1 MDIQRILL
9 IAAIAALS
17 FMLVTEW
24 VNFRQQ
30 PMPAAAL
37 DSPRVDRA
45 PDADPVSDR
54 AGAAEDIPQL
64 PGETLQEP
72 ELPAANSDAVV
83 EVETDVLKLRIDLR
97 GGDVVYAALPE
108 HYARINTPNKPFVV
122 LEQSRER
129 EYIAQSGLIG
139 RDGTDTRDGRPTFS
153 TEQDRYLLAEGQ
165 DTLTVTLAHAVSR
178 EVTIY
183 KRYTLTRGSYA
194 VELDYEIDNRS
205 NSPWQGALFTQLK
218 RDNSDDPTSQD
229 NGMMGMQPFLGV
241 AYRTADDPFEKLKF
255 DKMRDKPLKLEMTG
269 GWIAMIQ
276 HYFLSAW
283 IPPAESTNFFSTS
296 VTRSGDNIARYTS
309 AAETVAPGTSG
320 HLRATLYV
328 GPKDQYAL
336 KEISPGLELSVDYG
350 WLWWIAQPLFWVLT
364 QIYKLVGNWGFAII
378 GVTLLVKIL
387 FFQLN
392 ATAFRSMANMRR
404 VQPKLLALRE
414 QHADDRQKQSMAMME
429 LYKKEKINPLGGCLP
444 ILVQMPVFIALYWV
458 LMESVELRHAPF
470 ILWIDDLSAMDP
482 YFILPLI
489 MGASMFIQ
497 QKLNPP
503 PPDPMQAKIMQW
515 LPVIFTFFFLF
526 FPAGLVLYW
535 VVNNILSIAQQ
546 YIITRNIEKGQAKA

>member
-1 MDIQRILL
+1 MDIQRTLL
-9 IAAIAALS
+9 IAAIAVLS

-24 VNFRQQ
+24 GNSRQQ
-30 PMPAAAL
+30 PAVAPVVSQSSQAAT
-37 DSPRVDRA
+37 
-45 PDADPVSDR
+45 PDVPVIENRDY
-54 AGAAEDIPQL
+54 AAEDIPQL
-64 PGETLQEP
+64 PNSEQDA
-72 ELPAANSDAVV
+72 ELPKTASQQQISVS
-83 EVETDVLKLRIDLR
+83 TDVLNLRIDLR

-108 HYARINTPNKPFVV
+108 HYAKIDTPDQPFVL
-122 LEQSRER
+122 LEQSTAR

-139 RDGTDTRDGRPTFS
+139 QDGTDTREGRPEFS
-153 TEQDRYLLAEGQ
+153 TQQNSYVLADGQ
-165 DTLTVTLAHAVSR
+165 DELTVTLAYAPSR
-178 EVTIY
+178 ELTIY
-183 KRYTLTRGSYA
+183 KHYRFKRGAYTA
-194 VELDYEIDNRS
+194 ELDYEIDNRS
-205 NSPWQGALFTQLK
+205 SKPWQAALFTQLK
-218 RDNSDDPTSQD
+218 RDNSDDPASQN

-241 AYRTADDPFEKLKF
+241 AYRTSEDPFEKLTF
-255 DKMRDKPLKLEMTG
+255 DKMKDKPLKLEMSG
-269 GWIAMIQ
+269 GWIAVIQ

-283 IPPAESTNFFSTS
+283 IPPAQSQNLFTTS

-309 AAETVAPGTSG
+309 QPETVAPGSSG
-320 HLRATLYV
+320 HLMATLYI

-336 KEISPGLELSVDYG
+336 EKISPGLDLSVDYG
-350 WLWWIAQPLFWVLT
+350 WLWWIAQPLFWILT
-364 QIYKLVGNWGFAII
+364 QIHKLLGNWGLSII
-378 GVTLLVKIL
+378 GVTLLVKIV

-404 VQPKLLALRE
+404 VQPKLVALRE

-470 ILWIDDLSAMDP
+470 FGWIQDLSAMDP
-482 YFILPLI
+482 YYILPLI

-503 PPDPMQAKIMQW
+503 PPDPMQAKVMQW

-535 VVNNILSIAQQ
+535 VVNNVLSITQQ
-546 YIITRNIEKGQAKA
+546 YIITRSIEKNQAKV

>member
-30 PMPAAAL
+30 PMPAAAV
-37 DSPRVDRA
+37 DGPRGGTPSV
-45 PDADPVSDR
+45 PDAAERSD
-54 AGAAEDIPQL
+54 AAEDIPQL
-64 PGETLQEP
+64 PGEALPEP
-72 ELPAANSDAVV
+72 ELPTANSDAVV

-108 HYARINTPNKPFVV
+108 HFARIDSPDQPFVL

-153 TEQDRYLLAEGQ
+153 TEQARYQLAEGQ

-178 EVTIY
+178 DLTIY
-183 KRYTLTRGSYA
+183 KRYTLKRGSYA
-194 VELDYEIDNRS
+194 VDLDYEIDNRGDT
-205 NSPWQGALFTQLK
+205 PWQGALFTQLK

-241 AYRTADDPFEKLKF
+241 AYRTADDPFEKLPF
-255 DKMRDKPLKLEMTG
+255 DKLADKPLKLEMTG

-283 IPPAESTNFFSTS
+283 IPPAETTNFFSTS
-296 VTRSGDNIARYTS
+296 VTRAGDNIARYTS

-320 HLRATLYV
+320 HFKATLYA

-350 WLWWIAQPLFWVLT
+350 WLWWIAQPLFWILT
-364 QIYKLVGNWGFAII
+364 QIHKLVGNWGFAII

-414 QHADDRQKQSMAMME
+414 QYADDRQKQSMAMME

-470 ILWIDDLSAMDP
+470 ILWIGDLSAMDP

>member
-1 MDIQRILL
+1 MDIQRTLL
-9 IAAIAALS
+9 IAAIAVLS

-24 VNFRQQ
+24 GNFRTQQ
-30 PMPAAAL
+30 PAASAPAA
-37 DSPRVDRA
+37 SQT
-45 PDADPVSDR
+45 VSEPSVPTIENRDF
-54 AGAAEDIPQL
+54 AAEDIPLL
-64 PGETLQEP
+64 PSQEQES
-72 ELPAANSDAVV
+72 ELPKASGQQQISVS
-83 EVETDVLKLRIDLR
+83 TDVLNLSIDLR
-97 GGDVVYAALPE
+97 GGDVVYAALPKHFAE
-108 HYARINTPNKPFVV
+108 IDTPDEPFVL
-122 LEQSRER
+122 LEQSSAR
-129 EYIAQSGLIG
+129 EYVAQSGLIG
-139 RDGTDTRDGRPTFS
+139 RDGTDTREGRPEFS
-153 TEQDRYLLAEGQ
+153 SQQNSYQLADGQ
-165 DTLTVTLAHAVSR
+165 NEMTVTLAYAPSR
-178 EVTIY
+178 DVTIY
-183 KRYTLTRGSYA
+183 KHYRFRRGAYTA
-194 VELDYEIDNRS
+194 ELDYEIDNRS
-205 NSPWQGALFTQLK
+205 DQAWQGALFTQLK
-218 RDNSDDPTSQD
+218 RDNSEDPASQN

-241 AYRTADDPFEKLKF
+241 AYRTAEDPFEKLTF

-269 GWIAMIQ
+269 GWVAMIQ

-283 IPPAESTNFFSTS
+283 VPPAESQNLFTTS

-309 AAETVAPGTSG
+309 QAETIAAGSTG
-320 HLRATLYV
+320 HFKATLYI

-336 KEISPGLELSVDYG
+336 EEISPGLDLSVDYG

-364 QIYKLVGNWGFAII
+364 QIHKLLGNWGLAII
-378 GVTLLVKIL
+378 GVTLLVKVL

-470 ILWIDDLSAMDP
+470 FGWIQDLSAMDP
-482 YFILPLI
+482 YYILPLI
-489 MGASMFIQ
+489 MGASMFVQ

-503 PPDPMQAKIMQW
+503 PPDPMQAKVMQW

-535 VVNNILSIAQQ
+535 VVNNLLSITQQ
-546 YIITRNIEKGQAKA
+546 YIITRSIEKSQAKA

>member
-17 FMLVTEW
+17 FMLVVEW
-24 VNFRQQ
+24 ASFRQQ
-30 PMPAAAL
+30 EPASVVESQQTFEQ
-37 DSPRVDRA
+37 SPTQI
-45 PDADPVSDR
+45 PGTNSSTSM
-54 AGAAEDIPQL
+54 EDIPEVA
-64 PGETLQEP
+64 GDTEEP
-72 ELPAANSDAVV
+72 ELQAGHDSSSINVS
-83 EVETDVLKLRIDLR
+83 TDVLNLSIDLS
-97 GGDVVYAALPE
+97 GGDVVYAALPK
-108 HYARINTPNKPFVV
+108 HYAKIDTPNQPFVL
-122 LEQSRER
+122 LEQNRQR

-139 RDGTDTRDGRPTFS
+139 KNGTDTRDGRPLFV
-153 TEQDRYLLAEGQ
+153 TEQENYSLAKGQ
-165 DTLTVTLAHAVSR
+165 DKLTVTLAYGYSR
-178 EVTIY
+178 DITIKKHY
-183 KRYTLTRGSYA
+183 HFTRGSYV
-194 VELDYEIDNRS
+194 VELDYEIENRS
-205 NSPWQGALFTQLK
+205 AEPWQGVLFTQLK
-218 RDNSDDPTSQD
+218 RDSSEDPSTQN

-241 AYRTADDPFEKLKF
+241 AYRTTEERFEKLPF
-255 DKMRDKPLKLEMTG
+255 DDMREKPLKLEMQG
-269 GWIAMIQ
+269 GWVAMIQ

-283 IPPAESTNFFSTS
+283 IPPADQQNYFSTS

-309 AAETVAPGTSG
+309 APQIVEPNTSG
-320 HLRATLYV
+320 HLKAQLYV

-336 KEISPGLELSVDYG
+336 EKISEGLELSVDYG

-364 QIYKLVGNWGFAII
+364 QIYKLLGNWGLAII
-378 GVTLLVKIL
+378 GVTLAVKIL

-404 VQPKLLALRE
+404 VQPKLLEIRE
-414 QHADDRQKQSMAMME
+414 RHADDRQKQSQAMME

-470 ILWIDDLSAMDP
+470 FGWINDLSAMDP
-482 YFILPLI
+482 YFILPII
-489 MGASMFIQ
+489 MGASMFVQ

-503 PPDPMQAKIMQW
+503 PPDPMQAKVMQW

-535 VVNNILSIAQQ
+535 VVNNLLSIAQQ